1 MARIRTI
8 RDPLWGN
15 VRVDEDAAEI
25 LDAPQFQRLR
35 RVKQLGFAHLVYPGG
50 VHNRFLHALGV
61 YHLVSRA
68 ISFLERDGHLEALT
82 AEDIAE
88 LPIVRLGALLHDVGH
103 YAFSHAVEEL
113 GPQAIPGDHE
123 EIAARFMAADPI
135 RRVLERYGPNAA
147 ARISALIRGQSGHP
161 LQGLISGSLDL
172 DKIDYL
178 RRDSL
183 FCGVP
188 YGAVD
193 VDRLLPALTIARQG
207 AGHPLELAV
216 SEKGLSALETLLFSK
231 YQMFRNVYWH
241 HAVRAATL
249 TFVRLV
255 QTALDSGLLSPE
267 DLAGP
272 SDEELLSL
280 IDQRIDRST
289 AGAGFDPASSLG
301 RAAQLLRTLV
311 DRRLPKRLVEL
322 TGDQLPNELSSWP
335 SRRADLVAA
344 LERRMAR
351 EWGLSE
357 GSVMLDYPSYPGM
370 LELNLLLVRNDGEV
384 RRLTTLG
391 ERGLIDIP
399 RLGRSLHHSARVL
412 RIFSFEPCAPRDPK
426 PVLALIEASE
436 EEVEARLDS
445 GTALLT

>member
-113 GPQAIPGDHE
+113 GPRAIPGDHE

-135 RRVLERYGPNAA
+135 RRVLERHGPDAA

>member
-15 VRVDEDAAEI
+15 VRVEGDAAEI

-68 ISFLERDGHLEALT
+68 ISRLERDGHLEALD
-82 AEDIAE
+82 AEEMEE
-88 LPIVRLGALLHDVGH
+88 LPVVRLGALLHDVGH
-103 YAFSHAVEEL
+103 YAFSHAMEEL
-113 GPQAIPGDHE
+113 GPSAIPGDHE
-123 EIAARFMAADPI
+123 EIAGRFMAADPI
-135 RRVLERYGPNAA
+135 RRVLERYGADAP
-147 ARISALIRGQSGHP
+147 ARIGALIRGRSGHP

-193 VDRLLPALTIARQG
+193 VDRLLPALTVACEG
-207 AGHPLELAV
+207 AGRRLELAV

-255 QTALDSGLLSPE
+255 QTAIGSGLLASE

-280 IDQRIDRST
+280 IGRRLERSS
-289 AGAGFDPASSLG
+289 AGLGYDGASAVG
-301 RAAQLLRTLV
+301 RATKLLRALV

-322 TGDQLPNELSSWP
+322 TGDQLPEALSSWP
-335 SRRADLVAA
+335 SRRPDLVAA
-344 LERRMAR
+344 LERRMAC

-357 GSVMLDYPSYPGM
+357 GAVMLDYPSYPGM

-412 RIFSFEPCAPRDPK
+412 RIFSFEPSAARDPK
-426 PVLALIEASE
+426 PVLALIEAPE

-445 GTALLT
+445 GVPLLV

>member
-15 VRVDEDAAEI
+15 VRVDQDAAEI

-68 ISFLERDGHLEALT
+68 ISCLERDGHLEALT
-82 AEDIAE
+82 TEDLDE
-88 LPIVRLGALLHDVGH
+88 LPVVRLGALLHDVGH

-113 GPQAIPGDHE
+113 GPGAIPGDHE

-135 RRVLERYGPNAA
+135 RRVLERHGPDAA
-147 ARISALIRGQSGHP
+147 ARIGALIRGKSSHP

-193 VDRLLPALTIARQG
+193 VDRLLPALTVAREG
-207 AGHPLELAV
+207 AGGRLELAV

-255 QTALDSGLLSPE
+255 QTALESGLLSPE

-272 SDEELLSL
+272 TDEELLSL
-280 IDQRIDRST
+280 IDQRIARSSS
-289 AGAGFDPASSLG
+289 GGGHDPDSALG
-301 RAAQLLRTLV
+301 RAAKLLRTLV

-344 LERRMAR
+344 LERRMAL

-357 GSVMLDYPSYPGM
+357 GAVMLDYPSYPGM

-412 RIFSFEPCAPRDPK
+412 RIFSFEPSAPRDPK

-445 GTALLT
+445 GAPLLT

>member
-68 ISFLERDGHLEALT
+68 ISRLHRDGHLEALD
-82 AEDIAE
+82 AEDMDE
-88 LPIVRLGALLHDVGH
+88 LPVVRLGALLHDVGH

-113 GPQAIPGDHE
+113 GPSAIPGDHE

-135 RRVLERYGPNAA
+135 RRVLERYGPDAA
-147 ARISALIRGQSGHP
+147 ARIGALIRGKSGHP

-193 VDRLLPALTIARQG
+193 VDRLLPALTLAREG
-207 AGHPLELAV
+207 AGQRLELAV
-216 SEKGLSALETLLFSK
+216 SEKGLSALETLLISK

-255 QTALDSGLLSPE
+255 QTALESGLLASE

-272 SDEELLSL
+272 SDEELLAL
-280 IDQRIDRST
+280 IGRRIERSS
-289 AGAGFDPASSLG
+289 AGAGYDGGSAVG
-301 RAAQLLRTLV
+301 RAAKLLRALA

-322 TGDQLPNELSSWP
+322 TGDQLPDALSSWP
-335 SRRADLVAA
+335 SRRPDLVAA

-351 EWGLSE
+351 EWDLSE
-357 GSVMLDYPSYPGM
+357 GAVMLDYPSYPGM
-370 LELNLLLVRNDGEV
+370 LELNLLLVRNDGDV
-384 RRLTTLG
+384 RRLTALG

-412 RIFSFEPCAPRDPK
+412 RIFSFEPSAPRDPK
-426 PVLALIEASE
+426 PVLALIEATE
-436 EEVEARLDS
+436 EQVEARLDS
-445 GTALLT
+445 AVPLLT

>member
-68 ISFLERDGHLEALT
+68 ISSLERDGHLEVLT
-82 AEDIAE
+82 AEDLDE

-103 YAFSHAVEEL
+103 YAFSHALEEL
-113 GPQAIPGDHE
+113 GPRAIPGDHE
-123 EIAARFMAADPI
+123 EIAARFMAAEPI
-135 RRVLERYGPNAA
+135 HRVLERYGPDAA
-147 ARISALIRGQSGHP
+147 ARIGALIRGRSGHP

-193 VDRLLPALTIARQG
+193 VDRLLPALTVAHEG

-216 SEKGLSALETLLFSK
+216 REKGLSALETLLFSK

-249 TFVRLV
+249 TFLRLV
-255 QTALDSGLLSPE
+255 QTALDGGLLSSE

-280 IDQRIDRST
+280 IDQRIDRSS
-289 AGAGFDPASSLG
+289 AGAGYDPASTLG
-301 RAAQLLRTLV
+301 RAAQLLRALV

-322 TGDQLPNELSSWP
+322 TGDQLPNALSSWP
-335 SRRADLVAA
+335 SRRADLVAT
-344 LERRMAR
+344 LERRMDR
-351 EWGLSE
+351 EWGLPE

-436 EEVEARLDS
+436 EEVKERLDS